1 MIDVKIIKKPKGNS
15 NTGRIVIAGKSYSI
29 IDEAKHAF
37 KADKAGQAERADHAE
52 GAEFANRSGYAS
64 RSAYSDKAQN
74 LTEDSPVRDLFL
86 SKITPDTAQERIT
99 FQKGIQFGDEKT
111 IIDEHGIASLA
122 IVLSTFGYVVGD
134 YAEGTSGAILADK
147 DGHTYLEVDRA
158 YFRQKAVFENL
169 EVIKT
174 QYSYGNRIVG
184 KGGVR
189 ITRVENKPNAYR
201 CYYKNE
207 LDGLKI
213 KNPFVVNDQAIVK
226 EWNIKEGTAQHAAN
240 HYLWRMVVAVGDGY
254 VDLSKTV
261 CDTGSDA
268 PLPEDNLC
276 QLGYRGTDK
285 PDRQCAIMEQT
296 AGENVPAYVML
307 QGISDF
313 TLEGKDMLSFGWD
326 NQKQHAF
333 LRVYGETFIGE
344 RNKRQYI
351 EYTPKDGLVI
361 KAKEV
366 TLHADGT
373 ETNIGE
379 QIKETN
385 KSITQLSL
393 KQGEIDLSV
402 KEASAPRNLLTGT
415 AFRFDKDFT
424 QNNVDY
430 PCHVSETERYKG
442 TNSVVVDINEANAV
456 YSGIILKS
464 LVISPGISYT
474 FSFLSKTVAGHEPDT
489 FYYEVQAFKKDGSQ
503 SVKYRLAG
511 GNVHRSEEWARTT
524 STFVTAEDVNY
535 IKVII
540 FVNKSG
546 KAYIARPMLEEGD
559 KYTGWTLS
567 PNDDIKAMQGA
578 GVNVNKERIEL
589 NGKTVFKNGNA
600 SEVPLF
606 GEDGKVNP
614 NLSAAQ
620 YLMEILKSMETVID
634 GGLVMAGLIAA
645 KDGDGNVISYLN
657 GLQQKMYALA
667 AGVKNFGKADETSMS
682 HIGFDGSAK
691 FGHLGIASD
700 GRVSII
706 DKDSKPR
713 VNITP
718 DELPEDAVLLKSADA
733 DITLTLPNM
742 TVTASSWQHELTGG
756 MIAVAND
763 NSYITLTG
771 RLLIEAFVNNGLP
784 DGSFA
789 SPATLALKL
798 RNAQTGAEVNLNYW
812 AFASSTISHG
822 QPAMLSDST
831 DIRISRILPAGKWYV
846 IMVAHRGTNV
856 HDESISLTNIQAN
869 ILHKSGAQSLSLAH
883 NGWSVVQS
891 GKQAVYVRDGK
902 LCAFG
907 AMNIPGILL
916 AGTVSRYG
924 QLSNAWG
931 EFAAGT
937 GLIYTSSGGLQVI
950 RLKFNK
956 TLPCGANYVAIV
968 NPNDDT
974 SPYGCMPVVRKKT
987 ATYCDF
993 RVVNDSGGDVTNV
1006 GLDFM
1011 IIGRNK

>member
-1 MIDVKIIKKPKGNS
+1 MKVQAKSRVVIRRAPKDGEAGMTLQLVPDRLLLDTDTDGIVKDFTNAACLVQVVQGTTVLTPAVLKTLQVHCAALVTNNTVKI
-15 NTGRIVIAGKSYSI
+15 TGISVDPETNYS
-29 IDEAKHAF
+29 
-37 KADKAGQAERADHAE
+37 
-52 GAEFANRSGYAS
+52 
-64 RSAYSDKAQN
+64 
-74 LTEDSPVRDLFL
+74 
-86 SKITPDTAQERIT
+86 
-99 FQKGIQFGDEKT
+99 FG
-111 IIDEHGIASLA
+111 S
-122 IVLSTFGYVVGD
+122 
-134 YAEGTSGAILADK
+134 
-147 DGHTYLEVDRA
+147 
-158 YFRQKAVFENL
+158 
-169 EVIKT
+169 
-174 QYSYGNRIVG
+174 
-184 KGGVR
+184 
-189 ITRVENKPNAYR
+189 
-201 CYYKNE
+201 
-207 LDGLKI
+207 
-213 KNPFVVNDQAIVK
+213 
-226 EWNIKEGTAQHAAN
+226 
-240 HYLWRMVVAVGDGY
+240 GY
-254 VDLSKTV
+254 VDIVAIVNGKFLKGRLNVEINIHRAVAKLEKSSKEIV
-261 CDTGSDA
+261 AEVDT
-268 PLPEDNLC
+268 L
-276 QLGYRGTDK
+276 DK
-285 PDRQCAIMEQT
+285 KVT
-296 AGENVPAYVML
+296 
-307 QGISDF
+307 S
-313 TLEGKDMLSFGWD
+313 
-326 NQKQHAF
+326 H
-333 LRVYGETFIGE
+333 
-344 RNKRQYI
+344 
-351 EYTPKDGLVI
+351 
-361 KAKEV
+361 KE
-366 TLHADGT
+366 
-373 ETNIGE
+373 
-379 QIKETN
+379 
-385 KSITQLSL
+385 SIARLAVR
-393 KQGEIDLSV
+393 QGEIDLSV

-415 AFRFDKDFT
+415 AFRFDKDFA

-442 TNSVVVDINEANAV
+442 TNSVVIDINEANAV

-464 LVISPGISYT
+464 LVISHGISYT
-474 FSFLSKTVAGHEPDT
+474 FSFLSKTVAGHEPDV

-511 GNVHRSEEWARTT
+511 GNIHKSEEWARTT

-606 GEDGKVNP
+606 NEDGKVNP

-645 KDGDGNVISYLN
+645 KDGDGNVTSYLN

-667 AGVKNFGKADETSMS
+667 AGVKNFGKTDETSMS

-713 VNITP
+713 INITP
-718 DELPEDAVLLKSADA
+718 DELPEDASLLKTADSDRDWA
-733 DITLTLPNM
+733 LPNITMQEAENWDGRKIGGFFETYHDHCAVTLTGALRM
-742 TVTASSWQHELTGG
+742 TSIINSDLGYGIAQNVACALKIMTDVTYSAEYYLRYYGGGSVVVFNGQAQNSDFASG
-756 MIAVAND
+756 
-763 NSYITLTG
+763 SYIT
-771 RLLIEAFVNNGLP
+771 E
-784 DGSFA
+784 
-789 SPATLALKL
+789 
-798 RNAQTGAEVNLNYW
+798 QAEV
-812 AFASSTISHG
+812 SVTV
-822 QPAMLSDST
+822 
-831 DIRISRILPAGKWYV
+831 ILPAGRWRLVMEPDGGRFVGYRNIV
-846 IMVAHRGTNV
+846 LSNV
-856 HDESISLTNIQAN
+856 NMHVSY
-869 ILHKSGAQSLSLAH
+869 KSGMQALHLAH
-883 NGWSVVQS
+883 NGIASVQS
-891 GKQAVYVRDGK
+891 AAQAAYIRNGK

-907 AMNIPGILL
+907 TMNIPGILL

-931 EFAAGT
+931 EFAAGA

-950 RLKFNK
+950 RLTFKNA
-956 TLPCGANYVAIV
+956 LPCGANYVAIV